1 MKLIIKTRDMSHIS
15 ECYYKSKIE
24 KTEKEGNKTIHVC
37 AYELKDGGYVVF
49 KDVMES
55 SEEEYSMPKKMESM
69 AMASSEMPEEM
80 VAAEKSQNLKR
91 LAELAK
97 KLI

>member
-1 MKLIIKTRDMSHIS
+1 MKLIINTTTMSHIS

-24 KTEKEGNKTIHVC
+24 KTEREGNKTIHVC

-49 KDVMES
+49 KDVMEK
-55 SEEEYSMPKKMESM
+55 SEDEYAMPKKMESM
-69 AMASSEMPEEM
+69 AMASSEMPAEM
-80 VAAEKSQNLKR
+80 VAEEKSQNLKR

>member
-1 MKLIIKTRDMSHIS
+1 MSQIS
-15 ECYYKSKIE
+15 ACYYKSEIE
-24 KTEKEGNKTIHVC
+24 QTEKDGNKTIHVC

-49 KDVMES
+49 HDVMES